1 MATKTVFHRPRG
13 AGKTQALAEM
23 AKRENGLI
31 LTMSVGEAD
40 RIRRT
45 YGLRED
51 QVMSYHQLQGRG
63 TRGMR
68 PRPIYIDNAEY
79 ILRDLLRLDRIDAM
93 SISNGVDYESPRPE
107 QI

>member
-1 MATKTVFHRPRG
+1 
-13 AGKTQALAEM
+13 
-23 AKRENGLI
+23 
-31 LTMSVGEAD
+31 
-40 RIRRT
+40 
-45 YGLRED
+45 
-51 QVMSYHQLQGRG
+51 
-63 TRGMR
+63 MR